1 MNILSKAIAGT
12 LTCPLRSTA
21 MLVSVTALF
30 SATAIAG
37 NDNPTETLQTRAGD
51 FTFETDFLHGIP
63 TQESSAKLFELMDY
77 QRASQAYIW
86 SVPLVSNYAWKQAYA
101 DMGAED
107 GQITYVESHE
117 SKLGGLTYNTS
128 TPYAITWF
136 NVEKEPVVIE
146 IPTDEL
152 RGAVHTMWQIGIS
165 QMTEPG
171 VYVVKAKGAETPSN
185 LPKSA
190 KVFESDT
197 NYVFFGVRLMAE
209 SDKQRMKDLE
219 ALKITD
225 LNGKPLSDNGIN
237 FPERGEDAKHPRG
250 MAFWETLNEAIQSEP
265 VAERDRM
272 MHDMLRPL
280 GIEKGKAFT
289 PSVQQRDI
297 LEQAVVMG
305 EAMVKN
311 IDFNKTE
318 RLPHAAY
325 GNEGNS
331 WEIATASTPNQDRDY
346 GMDLDG
352 RAAWFYEA
360 VTNDIAMHGFENGGW
375 GQIYLDNYRD
385 DNANGLNGSN
395 HYTLT
400 LDGDVNFADLFWTI
414 TVYNVENRAIIDN
427 DIERADVGSN
437 IEGTVK
443 DAQGNYTFHFSPTK
457 PAGVNEANW
466 VQTREDENWFVYF
479 RAYSPSKA
487 FVAQQPETVLP
498 NFKRVN

>member
-1 MNILSKAIAGT
+1 MKMLSKAII
-12 LTCPLRSTA
+12 
-21 MLVSVTALF
+21 TALSVAAIST
-30 SATAIAG
+30 SAFAG
-37 NDNPTETLQTRAGD
+37 QSGPTETINTRAGE
-51 FTFETDFLHGIP
+51 FTFENSFLHGIP
-63 TQESSAKLFELMDY
+63 THESSDRLFELMDF

-86 SVPLVSNYAWKQAYA
+86 SVPLVSNYAWKDAYEK
-101 DMGAED
+101 MGAED
-107 GQITYVESHE
+107 GQITYVESHK

-136 NVEKEPVVIE
+136 NVEKEPVIIE

-152 RGAVHTMWQIGIS
+152 RGAAHTMWQVGIS

-171 VYVVKAKGAETPSN
+171 TYVFKAKGSKTPDN
-185 LPKSA
+185 LPKGA
-190 KVFESDT
+190 KVLESDT
-197 NYVFFGVRLMAE
+197 NYVFVGLRLMAE
-209 SDKQRMKDLE
+209 SHEQRMSDLE
-219 ALKITD
+219 SLKITS
-225 LNGKPLSDNGIN
+225 LNGTPLSSNGVN
-237 FPERGEDAKHPRG
+237 FPKLGEDAKHPRG
-250 MAFWETLNEAIQSEP
+250 MAFWQTLDEAIQSEP
-265 VAERDRM
+265 VAERDRI

-280 GIEKGKAFT
+280 GIEKGKPFNIND
-289 PSVQQRDI
+289 QQRSV
-297 LEQAVVMG
+297 LEEAVVMG

-311 IDFNKTE
+311 IDFNKTH

-325 GNEGNS
+325 GDKNNT
-331 WEIATASTPNQDRDY
+331 WEIATASTPNQDRHY

-385 DNANGLNGSN
+385 DDGNGLNGSN

-427 DIERADVGSN
+427 SIERADVGSN

-443 DAQGNYTFHFSPTK
+443 DPQGNYTFHFSPEK
-457 PAGVNEANW
+457 PLGVNEANW
-466 VQTREDENWFVYF
+466 VQTREGENWFVYF

-487 FVAQQPETVLP
+487 FVEQQPETLLP
-498 NFKRVN
+498 NFKRVK

>member
-1 MNILSKAIAGT
+1 MKTLNKSILSAMMIAVMSGCTAIGNNSNEHT
-12 LTCPLRSTA
+12 
-21 MLVSVTALF
+21 VVTPSGEFTFDNSFEHGLPTEASSKALF
-30 SATAIAG
+30 DEI
-37 NDNPTETLQTRAGD
+37 
-51 FTFETDFLHGIP
+51 
-63 TQESSAKLFELMDY
+63 DY

-86 SVPLVSNYAWKQAYA
+86 AVPLVSNYAWKAAYA
-101 DMGAED
+101 EMGAED
-107 GQITYVESHE
+107 GQITYVESHK

-146 IPTDEL
+146 VPTDEL

-165 QMTEPG
+165 QMTKPG
-171 VYVVKAKGAETPSN
+171 TYVIKAAGSETPEN
-185 LPKSA
+185 LPKDA
-190 KVFESDT
+190 VVLESDT
-197 NYVFFGVRLMAE
+197 NYVFFGVRLMAKTE
-209 SDKQRMKDLE
+209 QQRMQDLE
-219 ALKITD
+219 ALRITRLD
-225 LNGKPLSDNGIN
+225 GSVLSDKPVN
-237 FPERGEDAKHPRG
+237 FPEVGIDAKHPRG
-250 MAFWETLNEAIQSEP
+250 MAFWDVLNEAIQAEP

-280 GIEKGKAFT
+280 GIEKGEAFSPNARQT
-289 PSVQQRDI
+289 GI
-297 LEQAVVMG
+297 LNSAVVTG

-318 RLPHAAY
+318 RLPQSVY
-325 GNEGNS
+325 GPKGNT
-331 WEIATASTPNQDRDY
+331 WEIATASTPDQNRGY
-346 GMDLDG
+346 GMNLDG

-385 DNANGLNGSN
+385 NDGNGLNGSE

-427 DIERADVGSN
+427 SIQRADVGSN
-437 IEGTVK
+437 IPGTVK
-443 DAQGNYTFHFSPTK
+443 DEEGNYTFHFSPTK
-457 PAGVNEANW
+457 PDGVNAANW
-466 VQTREDENWFVYF
+466 VETRPDENWFVYF

-487 FVAQQPETVLP
+487 FVEQQPHTIVP
-498 NFKRVN
+498 NFQKVK